1 MAEVVGNAKSIFA
14 GALRVMLSD
23 GVLTREERRLTAAL
37 SRHMELKDDDPL
49 EIYEAVISGGN
60 IDGGKEI
67 TDEDGQEIYV
77 RVYEVAL
84 VGVLSNDEWQLLGY
98 LRQAFG
104 IDEKTHREIETLLM
118 KVVEEK
124 YEPKMH
130 EKMIGHLKDS
140 VGIIG
145 RWFDA
150 ARLKNVN

>member
-1 MAEVVGNAKSIFA
+1 MAEVVGTAKDIFA

-37 SRHMELKDDDPL
+37 SRHMKLKDEDPL
-49 EIYEAVISGGN
+49 EIYEAVISGKE
-60 IDGGKEI
+60 ISGGKEI
-67 TDEDGQEIYV
+67 TEEYGQEIYV

-98 LRQAFG
+98 LRDVFG
-104 IDEKTHREIETLLM
+104 IDEKTHREIEALLM

-130 EKMIGHLKDS
+130 QKMIGHLKDS
-140 VGIIG
+140 VSIIG
-145 RWFDA
+145 RWFDS

>member
-1 MAEVVGNAKSIFA
+1 MAEDVATAKSVFA

-37 SRHMELKDDDPL
+37 SRHMELEDDDPL
-49 EIYEAVISGGN
+49 EIYEAVISGKN
-60 IDGGKEI
+60 ISGGKEI
-67 TDEDGQEIYV
+67 TGEEGQEIYV

-98 LRQAFG
+98 LRQVFG
-104 IDEKTHREIETLLM
+104 IDEKTHREIEALLM

-130 EKMIGHLKDS
+130 QKMIGHLKDS

-145 RWFDA
+145 RWFDS

>member
-1 MAEVVGNAKSIFA
+1 MAEVVGTAKDVFA

-37 SRHMELKDDDPL
+37 SRHMELKDEDPL
-49 EIYEAVISGGN
+49 EIYEAVISG
-60 IDGGKEI
+60 KEI
-67 TDEDGQEIYV
+67 TGGKKITEEYGQEIYV

-98 LRQAFG
+98 LREVFG
-104 IDEKTHREIETLLM
+104 IDEKTHREIEHLLM

-130 EKMIGHLKDS
+130 QKMIGHLKDS
-140 VGIIG
+140 VSIIG
-145 RWFDA
+145 RWFDS

>member
-1 MAEVVGNAKSIFA
+1 MAEVVGTAKSVFA

-49 EIYEAVISGGN
+49 KIYEAVISGEN

-67 TDEDGQEIYV
+67 TDEEGQEIYV

-84 VGVLSNDEWQLLGY
+84 VGVLSNDEWQLLAY
-98 LRQAFG
+98 LRQVFG
-104 IDEKTHREIETLLM
+104 IDEKTHREIEALLM

-130 EKMIGHLKDS
+130 QKMIGHLKDS
-140 VGIIG
+140 VSIIG
-145 RWFDA
+145 RWFDS